1 MGLFKKLNPVR
12 IVSHVA
18 KQVVKNPVS
27 AFTSA
32 VSTGGLSLVS
42 PDIRKAVAPIT
53 DALVGKTALTA
64 VTSIASARTGIPL
77 TNLFQKPGGSPMSFN
92 LGGFLGN
99 VGTIL
104 GQSSIPGFQ
113 TAGQL
118 ATIGSQFVPQPTAQ
132 QMPQYGPYP
141 QAQPV
146 MAPAMRA
153 AAVAGTAVATVGRS
167 FFNKYPNLATAIQML
182 RNQGRNITRAKLYS
196 AMKRFGPE
204 LLVSGG
210 ILTAAAVSELM
221 VAGPGTRRMNP
232 ANSRALRRAAGRIRS
247 FHKLCQHTDL
257 LKTRHRRPCK

>member
-1 MGLFKKLNPVR
+1 MGFLKKLNPVR
-12 IVSHVA
+12 VASHVV
-18 KQVVKNPVS
+18 KQFVKNPAT

-32 VSTGGLSLVS
+32 VTTGGLSLVS
-42 PDIRKAVAPIT
+42 PDIRKAVAPISS
-53 DALVGKTALTA
+53 ALVGKTAISA
-64 VTSIASARTGIPL
+64 VTAIASARTGIPL
-77 TNLFQKPGGSPMSFN
+77 NNILQKPGGTPMAFN
-92 LGGFLGN
+92 LGGFLGQ

-104 GQSSIPGFQ
+104 GGSQIPAFQ
-113 TAGQL
+113 TVGQV
-118 ATIGSQFVPQPTAQ
+118 ASIGSQFVPQPQAQ
-132 QMPQYGPYP
+132 PLPYYGPAP